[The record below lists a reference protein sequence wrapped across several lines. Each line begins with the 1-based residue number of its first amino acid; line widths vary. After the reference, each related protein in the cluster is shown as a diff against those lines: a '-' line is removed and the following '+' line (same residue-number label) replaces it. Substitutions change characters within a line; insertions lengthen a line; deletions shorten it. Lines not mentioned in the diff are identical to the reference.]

1 MALPQKVF
9 EQKPLLSLWSR
20 SPSKSHLAMKTKE
33 QEEAFKA
40 VYRTKLK
47 ELPCMPY
54 HRLHPG
60 KRSFFS
66 RE

>member
-1 MALPQKVF
+1 MLIQKGF
-9 EQKPLLSLWSR
+9 EQEHLLSLSSR

-40 VYRTKLK
+40 VYRMKLK
-47 ELPCMPY
+47 ELACTPY